1 MEGRVHERSI
11 PHRVWGRGRLLLQRR
26 PQRPERLPISFALSW
41 GRLPISPPTWRSAP
55 RPWSTD
61 QVVFF
66 EIKGVL
72 TTYPG
77 CGVLVNLP
85 HLIRT
90 YLFDLIDVHMPLVS
104 RLLADLLPHSEVQ
117 LFDPRGA
124 TFSILEVTLVSS
136 VALSPTASFLGQLL
150 RVSNALLVEAL
161 MVARRAIS
169 LHPAPSGVLP
179 PAPLREVV
187 EFSWKR
193 DLAGLKADV
202 LLSAFTRGAIKV
214 YMSRAIPIRNV
225 FQMSGGGNS
234 QVGEALVL
242 EGRVEGEGSGAEAMS
257 GESSLV

>member
-1 MEGRVHERSI
+1 MGTAAHIATDVAVSTTAVVH
-11 PHRVWGRGRLLLQRR
+11 R
-26 PQRPERLPISFALSW
+26 PGSL
-41 GRLPISPPTWRSAP
+41 
-55 RPWSTD
+55 
-61 QVVFF
+61 F

-124 TFSILEVTLVSS
+124 TFSVLEVTLVSS

-202 LLSAFTRGAIKV
+202 LLSAFTKGAIKI
-214 YMSRAIPIRNV
+214 YMSRAVPIRNV